1 MGALGHIYVEL
12 YHIGTCLLLSI
23 HLYMSLK
30 HGDQKNKH
38 YLQAINIITNFEQ
51 A

>member
-30 HGDQKNKH
+30 HDDQKQALFASNK
-38 YLQAINIITNFEQ
+38 YYY
-51 A
+51 